1 MRAGLPG
8 TELTVAAFD
17 GGDREIDA
25 LAHAWL
31 PHVYRWCHRFGGPK
45 VDAEDAAHESLMVMC
60 RKLSQVS
67 DPEVFPAW
75 LFSICKRVIANHRRK
90 AWFMRWVPGPV
101 KERPASGWS
110 PLRTVEAREH
120 ATQVWRVLKLLP
132 EIQREVLVLSVLEE
146 RRGPEVATLLN
157 IPLGT
162 VKSRL
167 RLARAGFKER
177 WTALYGAPDHNTLK
191 EVG

>member
-1 MRAGLPG
+1 MRPALPD
-8 TELTVAAFD
+8 TALTVAAMD

-45 VDAEDAAHESLMVMC
+45 VDSEDAAHESLMVMC
-60 RKLSQVS
+60 RRLSQVS

-75 LFSICKRVIANHRRK
+75 LFSICKRVIANQRRK
-90 AWFMRWVPGPV
+90 AWFLRWVPGPV

-110 PLRTVEAREH
+110 PLRTVEAREQ
-120 ATQVWRVLKLLP
+120 ATQVWRVLGALP

-146 RRGPEVATLLN
+146 RRGPEVASLLN

-167 RLARAGFKER
+167 RLARIGFKEQWAER
-177 WTALYGAPDHNTLK
+177 YGGLDLNILK